1 VSCPGVHLPAKDDIY
16 LSVCFMGQYRKLE
29 CLPPVFHYAVGPGD
43 VAQMLEW
50 YCSKVRVLHQNNIS
64 ECSANAEVNH
74 THLSSPVEE
83 FGNGARWA
91 PAKPR
96 SRSLS
101 PYKSSQMD
109 GCHGNMEE
117 GPLARYW
124 QLPHTSP
131 VMARRTL
138 TNGSSPRLP
147 HSPSSDNL
155 LYFPPQVQ
163 ASNVP
168 WLTKGGPPPLHPYP
182 SLPCFGAPT
191 WKARAKM
198 GTSSL
203 LDL

>member
-1 VSCPGVHLPAKDDIY
+1 MTRSISFPGIA
-16 LSVCFMGQYRKLE
+16 
-29 CLPPVFHYAVGPGD
+29 
-43 VAQMLEW
+43 
-50 YCSKVRVLHQNNIS
+50 
-64 ECSANAEVNH
+64 
-74 THLSSPVEE
+74 
-83 FGNGARWA
+83 
-91 PAKPR
+91 PR
-96 SRSLS
+96 SEFSTRTTSHKVSLV
-101 PYKSSQMD
+101 Q
-109 GCHGNMEE
+109 EE

-198 GTSSL
+198 AEVTPGLPFLWRSS
-203 LDL
+203 